1 MDTII
6 QKMKYKNIKNILRKQ
21 IDNGVKTFWIF
32 DEENKEFIQIY
43 KMYSNQLR
51 IYTPLQLLEYLLTK

>member
-1 MDTII
+1 MR
-6 QKMKYKNIKNILRKQ
+6 YKNIKNILRKQ

-32 DEENKEFIQIY
+32 DEDNNEFIQIY
-43 KMYSNQLR
+43 KMYSNKLR